1 MNTITQSTKPK
12 LSIQNISKSYGNVQ
26 ALKNLSLELRPG
38 IYGLL
43 GANGSGKS
51 TLLNIISQNLKADSG
66 EVKFEANA
74 DILDVLGFMP
84 QEQSVYKNMS
94 ARAFMYYMA
103 SLKEVKKPQ
112 EQIESLL
119 KEVNLAAVAHQ
130 KMKSFSGG
138 MKQRILLA
146 QALLGNPKV
155 LLLDEPTAGL
165 DPIERIR
172 IRNLIS
178 SFSEDKIIILAT
190 HVVSDI
196 EYIANKVII
205 IKNGVLL
212 GVKAISEWLLEI
224 QDKVYEVTVPNEE
237 ITALQEKYLVANI
250 YHSVDGIR
258 LRIVSDEKP
267 HKNAV
272 NVNPKLEDVYLYYN
286 GADLFTEDTEINRK

>member
-1 MNTITQSTKPK
+1 MNKTALDTKLK
-12 LSIQNISKSYGNVQ
+12 LSIHNISKSYGSVQ
-26 ALKNLSLELRPG
+26 ALKNLSLELKPG

-66 EVKFEANA
+66 EVKLEANA

-103 SLKEVKKPQ
+103 SLKKVKNPQ

-205 IKNGVLL
+205 IKKGVLL

-224 QDKVYEVTVPNEE
+224 QDKVYEVTVPAEE
-237 ITALQEKYLVANI
+237 IAALQEKYLVANI

>member
-237 ITALQEKYLVANI
+237 ITVLQEKYLVANI